1 MSTVLHPDVRLG
13 EVKLKVSDLTR
24 SIRFYEEV
32 VGLKLLAREGK
43 LASLG
48 ADGRTP
54 LLVLEEI
61 PDAVVLPR
69 RSASGLYHFAI
80 LVPTRRALGLAL
92 RNLIASGIHIGQADH
107 LVSEALYIADPDNN
121 GIEIY
126 RDRPRNEWPREANG
140 QVKMASDPIDWDGL
154 LREAE
159 GSEWEG
165 LPPGTVIGHVHF
177 HVGDLAAAKAYYC
190 DTVGFEIATDGWRQM
205 GALFIAAGGYHHHI
219 GLNLWAGQGAPPAP
233 ANAVGL
239 AYFTVVLSGQVELER
254 VTARLREAGTTVE
267 ELGGA
272 WFATDSS
279 GITMRLV
286 TA

>member
-1 MSTVLHPDVRLG
+1 MSTVLHPDLKLG

-32 VGLKLLAREGK
+32 VGLKLLTSEGNM
-43 LASLG
+43 ASLG
-48 ADGRTP
+48 VDGSAP

-61 PDAVVLPR
+61 RDAVVLPR

-80 LVPTRRALGLAL
+80 LLPTRQALGQAL
-92 RNLIASGIHIGQADH
+92 RNLVASGIHIGQADH

-154 LREAE
+154 LQEAE
-159 GSEWEG
+159 GREWEG
-165 LPPGTVIGHVHF
+165 LPAGTVIGHVHF

-190 DTVGFEIATDGWRQM
+190 DTVGFDIATDGWRQM

-239 AYFTVVLSGQVELER
+239 AYFTVVLSGADELER
-254 VTARLREAGTTVE
+254 VTARLREAGVAVE
-267 ELGGA
+267 SRDDA
-272 WFATDSS
+272 SFATDSS

-286 TA
+286 AN

>member
-1 MSTVLHPDVRLG
+1 MSTVLHPDLRLG
-13 EVKLKVSDLTR
+13 EVKLKVSDLAR

-32 VGLKLLAREGK
+32 VGLKLLAREGNT
-43 LASLG
+43 ASLG
-48 ADGRTP
+48 VDGSAP
-54 LLVLEEI
+54 LLVVEEI
-61 PDAVVLPR
+61 RDAVVLPR

-154 LREAE
+154 LKEAE

-165 LPPGTVIGHVHF
+165 LAPGTVIGHVHF

-239 AYFTVVLSGQVELER
+239 AYFTVVLSGQEELAR
-254 VTARLREAGTTVE
+254 VAARLREAGTPVE
-267 ELGGA
+267 AHGGA
-272 WFATDSS
+272 MFATDSS